1 MLRIRGWYINYFRNN
16 TPFHNNRLQE
26 PIKFQENA
34 SQILLTTQV
43 MTAENILI
51 LDGAQLPEAMAKN
64 GIMKAG
70 ALLKIMKFVP
80 LFVDKLT
87 AKQY

>member
-1 MLRIRGWYINYFRNN
+1 
-16 TPFHNNRLQE
+16 
-26 PIKFQENA
+26 
-34 SQILLTTQV
+34 

-51 LDGAQLPEAMAKN
+51 QDGAQLPEAMAKN

-87 AKQY
+87 AKQF